1 MAEKYRI
8 VLCGAN
14 AYDKKY
20 YYNKKFSKVP
30 ESIQEQLHIISV
42 LFTEEIGGIFTVSF
56 TPYGELVMESTREE
70 GDLLYD
76 EIGAP
81 LMIKEIRKQKREML
95 EALEI
100 YFKVTYLHQ
109 NPADLLDTDE
119 NKKDP
124 VKVKIVRT
132 ATYDKTG
139 VVVEE
144 NNTGY

>member
-81 LMIKEIRKQKREML
+81 LMIKDVRKQKREML

-119 NKKDP
+119 DFE
-124 VKVKIVRT
+124 
-132 ATYDKTG
+132 A
-139 VVVEE
+139 
-144 NNTGY
+144 

>member
-14 AYDKKY
+14 AYDKKNN
-20 YYNKKFSKVP
+20 YNKKFSKVP

-119 NKKDP
+119 DFE
-124 VKVKIVRT
+124 
-132 ATYDKTG
+132 A
-139 VVVEE
+139 
-144 NNTGY
+144 

>member
-20 YYNKKFSKVP
+20 YFNKKFGKVP

-119 NKKDP
+119 DF
-124 VKVKIVRT
+124 
-132 ATYDKTG
+132 DQ
-139 VVVEE
+139 
-144 NNTGY
+144 

>member
-76 EIGAP
+76 EIGAL

-119 NKKDP
+119 DFE
-124 VKVKIVRT
+124 
-132 ATYDKTG
+132 A
-139 VVVEE
+139 
-144 NNTGY
+144 

>member
-20 YYNKKFSKVP
+20 YFNKKFSKVP

-119 NKKDP
+119 DF
-124 VKVKIVRT
+124 
-132 ATYDKTG
+132 DQ
-139 VVVEE
+139 
-144 NNTGY
+144 

>member
-81 LMIKEIRKQKREML
+81 LMIKEIRKHKREML

-119 NKKDP
+119 DFE
-124 VKVKIVRT
+124 
-132 ATYDKTG
+132 A
-139 VVVEE
+139 
-144 NNTGY
+144 

>member
-109 NPADLLDTDE
+109 NPADLIE
-119 NKKDP
+119 G
-124 VKVKIVRT
+124 
-132 ATYDKTG
+132 Y
-139 VVVEE
+139 EE
-144 NNTGY
+144 D

>member
-20 YYNKKFSKVP
+20 YFNKKFSKVP

-119 NKKDP
+119 DFE
-124 VKVKIVRT
+124 
-132 ATYDKTG
+132 A
-139 VVVEE
+139 
-144 NNTGY
+144 

>member
-1 MAEKYRI
+1 MKGKQTMAEKYRI

-20 YYNKKFSKVP
+20 YYNRKFSKIP

-56 TPYGELVMESTREE
+56 TPYGEVVMESTKEE

-81 LMIKEIRKQKREML
+81 LMIKEIKRQKREML

-100 YFKVTYLHQ
+100 YFKVTFLHQ
-109 NPADLLDTDE
+109 DPADLLDT
-119 NKKDP
+119 
-124 VKVKIVRT
+124 
-132 ATYDKTG
+132 
-139 VVVEE
+139 EE
-144 NNTGY
+144 DFDL

>member
-100 YFKVTYLHQ
+100 CFKVTYLHQ

-119 NKKDP
+119 DFE
-124 VKVKIVRT
+124 
-132 ATYDKTG
+132 A
-139 VVVEE
+139 
-144 NNTGY
+144 

>member
-56 TPYGELVMESTREE
+56 TPYGELVMESTWED

-119 NKKDP
+119 DFE
-124 VKVKIVRT
+124 
-132 ATYDKTG
+132 A
-139 VVVEE
+139 
-144 NNTGY
+144 

>member
-56 TPYGELVMESTREE
+56 TPYGELVMESTRED

-119 NKKDP
+119 DFE
-124 VKVKIVRT
+124 
-132 ATYDKTG
+132 A
-139 VVVEE
+139 
-144 NNTGY
+144 

>member
-20 YYNKKFSKVP
+20 YFNKKFSKVP

-119 NKKDP
+119 DF
-124 VKVKIVRT
+124 
-132 ATYDKTG
+132 
-139 VVVEE
+139 ES
-144 NNTGY
+144 

>member
-109 NPADLLDTDE
+109 DPADLLDTDE
-119 NKKDP
+119 DFE
-124 VKVKIVRT
+124 
-132 ATYDKTG
+132 A
-139 VVVEE
+139 
-144 NNTGY
+144 

>member
-119 NKKDP
+119 DF
-124 VKVKIVRT
+124 
-132 ATYDKTG
+132 DQ
-139 VVVEE
+139 
-144 NNTGY
+144 

>member
-20 YYNKKFSKVP
+20 YFNKKFSKVP

-56 TPYGELVMESTREE
+56 TPYGELVMESTHED

-100 YFKVTYLHQ
+100 YFKVTYLGQ

-119 NKKDP
+119 DFE
-124 VKVKIVRT
+124 
-132 ATYDKTG
+132 A
-139 VVVEE
+139 
-144 NNTGY
+144 

>member
-119 NKKDP
+119 DF
-124 VKVKIVRT
+124 
-132 ATYDKTG
+132 
-139 VVVEE
+139 ES
-144 NNTGY
+144 

>member
-100 YFKVTYLHQ
+100 YFKVTYLGQ

-119 NKKDP
+119 DFE
-124 VKVKIVRT
+124 
-132 ATYDKTG
+132 A
-139 VVVEE
+139 
-144 NNTGY
+144 